1 MKIEINYG
9 GNQYS
14 INVTNVSYDLIK
26 HGTVTTEGSKT
37 YGQPTETNLG
47 YCTTMSAALNKLIRD
62 SFADADEV
70 LTIKEYVK
78 RLENAVEDLKS
89 YVDIK
94 L

>member
-1 MKIEINYG
+1 
-9 GNQYS
+9 
-14 INVTNVSYDLIK
+14 VTNVSYDLIQ
-26 HGTVTTEGSKT
+26 HGTVTTEGSKN

-47 YCTTMSAALNKLIRD
+47 YCTTMSSALNKLIRD

-78 RLENAVEDLKS
+78 RLETAVEELKS
-89 YVDIK
+89 YTEVK